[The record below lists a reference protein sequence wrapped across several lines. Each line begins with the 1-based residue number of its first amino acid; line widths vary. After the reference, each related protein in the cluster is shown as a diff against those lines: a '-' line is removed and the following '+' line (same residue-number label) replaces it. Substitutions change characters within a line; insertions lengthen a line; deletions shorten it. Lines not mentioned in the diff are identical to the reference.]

1 MNRPVLKNEF
11 SGENSE
17 DLNFRQKIRLP
28 VPDSHFFGA
37 DVDDSAPDAA
47 DAADG

>member
-17 DLNFRQKIRLP
+17 DLIFRQKIRL
-28 VPDSHFFGA
+28 VGLCA
-37 DVDDSAPDAA
+37 
-47 DAADG
+47 